1 MRRIRSRVMFLVGL
15 GVVAPFV
22 GLVILGSLAMND
34 LSRRLLDERSA
45 TTRALAAQLDHDL
58 VDSLAALDAAARG
71 IADAR
76 CGPLAANVPLPASVR
91 RGSLVRTV
99 FRVEDALPGSA
110 WAGLSDRPEA
120 EIARRTG
127 RPQFVYVQAAE
138 DRDRS
143 VVALVAVRDA
153 TGRPCDLVAGIL
165 DTGGSAWSMRI
176 RSCMSPEHPGKSVSV
191 VDAEGHLLAGIEV
204 AGLLAAEEVKARI
217 SAGTPGIDRV
227 KRDDAPPE
235 IVAVSPLRTAPWFVV
250 IREGESDLMGGWG
263 QRAGKTAVFAAT
275 ALGVALLFAWGV
287 ARSVTLPIDR
297 LRLAA
302 GRIADGRLDEPVPDL
317 GSDEIGELGRA
328 FEAMRLA
335 LDESLRKIRRH
346 GEETERKVEEATRE
360 LRKLYKELEAR
371 DHSRRQLLQKVI
383 RAQEDERRRIARE
396 LHDEACQTLVALQIA
411 LDGALAV
418 PFPPEAEPSLRRARD
433 LAARTLE
440 EVHRLMIDLRPSAL
454 DDLGLVAAIKSYATK
469 TLEPLGV
476 SVRHELEPLPDDL
489 PGGLPTA
496 LFRATQEA
504 INNVARHAK
513 AENVLVQAGYEDGK
527 IRIEVE
533 DDGRGFDPGE
543 FMDPSEQGR
552 GLGILGMRERIEIFG
567 GTVTVDSAPGRGT
580 HVTLSVPVAASGAA

>member
-1 MRRIRSRVMFLVGL
+1 MFLVGL

-22 GLVILGSLAMND
+22 GLVILGALAMND

-45 TTRALAAQLDHDL
+45 MAVGLAGQLEHDL

-71 IADAR
+71 VADPR
-76 CGPLAANVPLPASVR
+76 CVAAGSAIPIPGSVR

-99 FRVEDALPGSA
+99 FRVAGALPGSV
-110 WAGLSDRPEA
+110 WAGLAERPEA
-120 EIARRTG
+120 EVARRTG
-127 RPQFVYVQAAE
+127 RPQFVCVQADAG
-138 DRDRS
+138 RDPS
-143 VVALVAVRDA
+143 VVAVLAVRDA

-165 DTGGSAWSMRI
+165 DTAGSAWSARV
-176 RSCMSPEHPGKSVSV
+176 RSCMSQEHPGKKASII
-191 VDAEGHLLAGIEV
+191 DTDGHVLAGV
-204 AGLLAAEEVKARI
+204 RA
-217 SAGTPGIDRV
+217 PGILDLAPVAARVVSREAGVDRV
-227 KRDDAPPE
+227 VRPDGVVERIA
-235 IVAVSPLRTAPWFVV
+235 IAPLRTAPWFVV
-250 IREGESDLMGGWG
+250 IREPESDLMGGWG
-263 QRAGKTAVFAAT
+263 RWAGRIAVLAAT
-275 ALGVALLFAWGV
+275 ALALALLFAWGV

-297 LRLAA
+297 LRIAA
-302 GRIADGRLDEPVPDL
+302 GRIAEGRLEEPVPDL
-317 GSDEIGELGRA
+317 GSDEVGELGRA
-328 FEAMRLA
+328 FEAMRVA
-335 LDESLRKIRRH
+335 LDDSLRKIRRH

-396 LHDEACQTLVALQIA
+396 LHDEACQTLVALRIA
-411 LDGALAV
+411 LDGALAA
-418 PFPPEAEPSLRRARD
+418 PFPAESEPAIRKARD

-454 DDLGLVAAIKSYATK
+454 DDLGLVAAIKSYASK

-476 SVRHELEPLPDDL
+476 AVRYELEPLPGDL
-489 PGGLPTA
+489 PGGMPTA

-504 INNVARHAK
+504 VNNVARHAM
-513 AENVLVQAGYEDGK
+513 ADNVLVQTGYEDGR

-533 DDGRGFDPGE
+533 DDGRGFEPDE
-543 FMDPSEQGR
+543 IMDPSDQGR

-580 HVTLSVPVAASGAA
+580 HVTLSVPVTASGAA